1 MNPKGLSYICI
12 ALALSALAPASS
24 FAWTPKKA
32 PISTK
37 WAALVNPQN
46 PLPEYPRPQL
56 ARPEWQSLNGIWEY
70 QPGNAGDAT
79 PVGQKLTS
87 EICVPFPV
95 ESALSGVMEHHDR
108 LWYRRSFTVPPKWK
122 GKQLMLH
129 FGAVDYEAQVFVNG
143 QSVATHTGGY
153 VPFSINVTPYLK
165 GTGPQELIV
174 RVFDP
179 TEAGGQPRGKQTTKP
194 GGIMYT
200 PTTGI
205 WQTVWLEPVAA
216 TGVQDVHMIP
226 DVDNKTVRLKVNVSN
241 VTPQTSV
248 SVKIL
253 DGSKTVKTVAVQ
265 PGVESV
271 VPIANPK
278 LWSPDNP
285 FLYNVNVAVKNE
297 RTVTDTVSSYF
308 GMRKISVGMSG
319 GVPKLLLNN
328 NFVFQMGPLDQGFWP
343 EGIYTAPTDEAL
355 KYDIE
360 MEKRFGFN
368 MVRKHIKVE
377 PARWYYWADKLGILV
392 WQDMPSPNSYIG
404 NPPPIDNAAFEQEV
418 NDVIQTLWNSPA
430 IIMWV
435 IFNEQQGRHDT
446 AQLVN
451 LARALDPS
459 RLTNRDSGGGN
470 DSEDGDGKVG
480 DVDDVHN
487 YPPPAAPRPSATQ
500 ALVCGEYG
508 GIGYIIPTHSLKPRD
523 NWGYT
528 TINTPGELED
538 LYGEFT
544 GMLKNLRDQKGLS
557 AAVYTEITDVEI
569 ESNGL
574 MTYDRVIKCD
584 PDAIKLANQ
593 FRYPLPSYLPIVATS
608 EQTAQ
613 TWKYTL
619 NAPPTNW
626 TQATFDDS
634 NWQSGPG
641 VFGGA
646 TPEMP
651 RIGTQWDSDDIWL
664 RRTFNPGNLTQEQIS
679 QLVARNIHDDDL
691 EVWINGILAYKGGGA
706 VHVYE
711 NKSLTE
717 EGKRAIVPNATNT
730 LAVHC
735 HESGGD
741 QYVDVGLFQRIP
753 APGRK

>member
-1 MNPKGLSYICI
+1 MNCKNFSSRL
-12 ALALSALAPASS
+12 ALAGAFMALSCLPAL
-24 FAWTPKKA
+24 AWTPKKA

-37 WAALVNPQN
+37 WATLVNPRN

-70 QPGNAGDAT
+70 QPGNQGDAT

-205 WQTVWLEPVAA
+205 WQTVWIEPVAA
-216 TGVQDVHMIP
+216 TAIQSVHMVP
-226 DVDNKTVRLKVNVSN
+226 DVDAKTIRITPTVSGAGA
-241 VTPQTSV
+241 QTMV

-253 DGSKTVKTVAVQ
+253 DGTKAVKTVSIKPNVETAV
-265 PGVESV
+265 PV
-271 VPIANPK
+271 ANPK
-278 LWSPDNP
+278 LWSPSNP
-285 FLYNVNVAVKNE
+285 FLYNVSLNVMNGK
-297 RTVTDTVSSYF
+297 TTTDTVSSYF

-343 EGIYTAPTDEAL
+343 EGLYTAPTDEAL
-355 KYDIE
+355 RYDIE

-404 NPPPIDNAAFEQEV
+404 NPPPIDKPAFEKEV
-418 NDVIQTLWNSPA
+418 RDVIPTLWNSPA

-435 IFNEQQGRHDT
+435 IFNEGQARHDT
-446 AQLVN
+446 AKLVG
-451 LARALDPS
+451 LAKSLDPS
-459 RLTNRDSGGGN
+459 RLTNRDSGAGYERDDEGGTV
-470 DSEDGDGKVG
+470 S
-480 DVDDVHN
+480 DVDDVHS
-487 YPPPAAPRPSATQ
+487 YPPPAVSGPSPNQ

-508 GIGYIIPTHSLKPRD
+508 GIGFILPEHSLKPKD

-528 TINTPGELED
+528 EVKTPKDLEE

-544 GMLKNLRDQKGLS
+544 NILKRLQTNNGLS

-584 PDAIKLANQ
+584 PSEIALANRFQ
-593 FRYPLPSYLPIVATS
+593 YPSPSYVEIIPTS
-608 EQTAQ
+608 ETTPQ
-613 TWKYTL
+613 TWKYTFD
-619 NAPPTNW
+619 NPGDNW
-626 TQATFDDS
+626 TRADYSDAA
-634 NWQSGPG
+634 WQTGTG
-641 VFGGA
+641 GFGGGN
-646 TPEMP
+646 PPGNP
-651 RIGTQWDSDDIWL
+651 RIGVSWTTSDIWL
-664 RRTFNPGNLTQEQIS
+664 RRTFNLGNLTPEQVS
-679 QLVARNIHDDDL
+679 QMVVKDYHDEDID
-691 EVWINGILAYKGGGA
+691 VYINGVLAYHADGFTGNFEYKPLTAEGKAALKPNAVNTMA
-706 VHVYE
+706 VHV
-711 NKSLTE
+711 KQT
-717 EGKRAIVPNATNT
+717 
-730 LAVHC
+730 
-735 HESGGD
+735 GGG
-741 QYVDVGLFQRIP
+741 QYVDVGLTQRIP
-753 APGRK
+753 AKR